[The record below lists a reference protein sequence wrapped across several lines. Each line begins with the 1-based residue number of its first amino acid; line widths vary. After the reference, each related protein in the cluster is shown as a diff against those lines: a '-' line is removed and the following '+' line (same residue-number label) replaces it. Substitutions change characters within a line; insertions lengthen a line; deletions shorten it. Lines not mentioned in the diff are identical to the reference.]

1 MRARA
6 EALTALQYVAL
17 FLPAGAHLPLWPLWL
32 SAEGLGAAEIGLIAA
47 ATGTLRIA
55 AGFLV
60 PAVVER
66 AGAERAALVL
76 LPALAGAVYLL
87 FGAAEGFGALLLLS
101 LAATLAWSGLFPLA
115 EALGSGAAE
124 AGGFPYAR
132 PRAAG
137 SLAFLL
143 ANLLCGAALA
153 RFGPEAVRWWIAA
166 SLLAAAPLAFLH
178 PGLRARRGMVRAPF
192 SEVRAF
198 LLDPALLVFAG
209 AVAAIQG
216 AHAML
221 YTFGSLHWAA
231 LGLTGAEIGALW
243 AAAVAAETALMLV
256 WGRRLAAR
264 VGPVAA
270 LAVSAGAGVLR
281 WGLMVLDPSG
291 PLLWLLQASHALTFA
306 LGHLATIA
314 FLARA
319 LPERLS
325 ATAQGFVVSLAGGT
339 AMAGAA
345 ALCGLLYPALG
356 GLTWAVAAALSA
368 AGLGLALLLGRVWD
382 GRRLGPAGRGVA

>member
-6 EALTALQYVAL
+6 EALTALQYVFL

-32 SAEGLGAAEIGLIAA
+32 SAEGMGAAEIGLIAA
-47 ATGTLRIA
+47 ATGALRIA

-60 PAVVER
+60 PALVER

-76 LPALAGAVYLL
+76 LPALTGAVFLL
-87 FGAAEGFGALLLLS
+87 FGAAEGFGAILLLS
-101 LAATLAWSGLFPLA
+101 LAATLFWSGLLPLA

-124 AGGFPYAR
+124 AGGFGYAR

-153 RFGPEAVRWWIAA
+153 GFGPEAVRWWIAA
-166 SLLAAAPLAFLH
+166 SLLAAAPLALLH
-178 PGLRARRGMVRAPF
+178 PGLGARRGLKRAPF
-192 SEVRAF
+192 SEARAF
-198 LLDPALLVFAG
+198 LLHPVLLVFAG

-221 YTFGSLHWAA
+221 YAFGSLHWAA
-231 LGLTGAEIGALW
+231 LGLPGDRIGALW
-243 AAAVAAETALMLV
+243 AAAVAAETVLMLV
-256 WGRRLAAR
+256 WGGRLAGR
-264 VGPVAA
+264 VGPVAG

-281 WGLMVLDPSG
+281 FGLMALDPSG
-291 PLLWLLQASHALTFA
+291 PLLWVLQGSHALTFA

-319 LPERLS
+319 LPGRLS

-345 ALCGLLYPALG
+345 ALCGLVYPALG
-356 GLTWAVAAALSA
+356 GLTWAVSAGLSA
-368 AGLGLALLLGRVWD
+368 VGLGLALLLDRVWD
-382 GRRLGPAGRGVA
+382 GGRIVPRG